1 VKVVLFCGGQGMRMR
16 DYSQDLPKPLADL
29 GGRPMVWHLMKYY
42 AHVGHKDFIL
52 CLGHGGNAIKNY
64 FLKYDETVSNDCVLS
79 GGGRVEL
86 AHRDLDDWRISF
98 VDTGLTSTVGERL
111 RLVEP
116 YLKGEEMFLANYS
129 DGLADLDLPAY
140 VEYFTRRKRIASF
153 LSVSVP
159 HTFHI
164 VEADEDHQVRS
175 LEAVARSAIRINGG
189 FFVFRRQIFDYID
202 EGDDLVLKPFERLMR
217 ERQLLA
223 YPFDGFWKNMDTFK
237 DKQELDTLLARSA
250 APWQVWKRESAAAP
264 ERKAPARWGTR

>member
-1 VKVVLFCGGQGMRMR
+1 
-16 DYSQDLPKPLADL
+16 
-29 GGRPMVWHLMKYY
+29 
-42 AHVGHKDFIL
+42 
-52 CLGHGGNAIKNY
+52 
-64 FLKYDETVSNDCVLS
+64 
-79 GGGRVEL
+79 
-86 AHRDLDDWRISF
+86 
-98 VDTGLTSTVGERL
+98 
-111 RLVEP
+111 
-116 YLKGEEMFLANYS
+116 MFLANYS

-140 VEYFTRRKRIASF
+140 IEYFTRRKRIASF